1 MLCRGALLMLVVLCR
16 LYTLEKQVRNPEAL
30 DEHEVESAPLLR
42 SSLDTDSVFKR
53 ALDAELQK
61 VCSFFRQKEAEL
73 YGEMGEFV
81 HDAETYIEDTMGIN
95 MEPLEDS
102 IVKSRSFSAGGGRHR
117 NSSILPGLG
126 FSRHRSSMESVD
138 DDEDEDVDISDL
150 PSRDIRRFS
159 TSSRDDKHGN
169 PTDAHDASESSD
181 VRWHRHSGDFERDP
195 HVSALYN
202 AGVSLK
208 KRAISIYVSLCEL
221 KSFIQLNRTGFSKI
235 LKKYDKTL
243 DRSTRRSYMNTT
255 VSTAYPFTNPTIQ
268 QLDDRIAK
276 VEGLYAAFVTNN
288 DLELARRELRLHLR
302 EHVVWERNTV
312 WREMIGIERKAQA
325 ANMGIRSTLLG
336 GEQEPEALQRQGD
349 EVVPVTKEI
358 VTPVGRCPVPGW
370 LLSSTFATLLAIVV
384 VFAIMLSVPIMAE
397 REQQNCLAILVF
409 ASLLWSTEV
418 RGPFLFETMQLTRI
432 IGYSSFRHI
441 TLRTIPCRYP
451 SSYAN

>member
-1 MLCRGALLMLVVLCR
+1 M
-16 LYTLEKQVRNPEAL
+16 RNPEAL
-30 DEHEVESAPLLR
+30 DENEVESAPLLR
-42 SSLDTDSVFKR
+42 SSLDTDAVFKR
-53 ALDAELQK
+53 ALDGELQK
-61 VCSFFRQKEAEL
+61 VCSFFSKKEAEL

-81 HDAETYIEDTMGIN
+81 HDAETYIDDTVGMN

-102 IVKSRSFSAGGGRHR
+102 MVKSRTFSVGGGRHR

-126 FSRHRSSMESVD
+126 FSRHRLSIESGD

-150 PSRDIRRFS
+150 PSRDIRRLS
-159 TSSRDDKHGN
+159 TTSRDNKTGN
-169 PTDAHDASESSD
+169 PTDTHDTSESSD
-181 VRWHRHSGDFERDP
+181 ARWHRHSGDFDRDP
-195 HVSALYN
+195 HISALYN
-202 AGVSLK
+202 AGVTLK

-243 DRSTRRSYMNTT
+243 ERSTRRAYMNTT

-268 QLDDRIAK
+268 QLDDRIGK

-358 VTPVGRCPVPGW
+358 VTPVGRCPVPKW

-384 VFAIMLSVPIMAE
+384 VFAIMLSVPIMAQ

-418 RGPFLFETMQLTRI
+418 GDLLVFEIIQLTRA
-432 IGYSSFRHI
+432 IGYSALRHVTPR
-441 TLRTIPCRYP
+441 TLPCSYAPSHANRRP
-451 SSYAN
+451 SSHGD